1 MTQIKRL
8 KTQAADAIEGIDSLM
23 KSLRVSQQ
31 MYQDSSTIYPPN
43 LDRMIDEVGRDFS
56 CLTRRWRLLITRL
69 DDIEK
74 QGDYNADI
82 MARAI
87 GDFRDIRMLYI
98 QGLAKVDEILF
109 EFQAI
114 DDVDR
119 ALFQES
125 DFLEDFG
132 PSDDEELYE

>member
-1 MTQIKRL
+1 
-8 KTQAADAIEGIDSLM
+8 M

-31 MYQDSSTIYPPN
+31 TYQDSSTIYPPN

-69 DDIEK
+69 DEIEE
-74 QGDYNADI
+74 QGDYSADI
-82 MARAI
+82 MAWAI
-87 GDFRDIRMLYI
+87 GDFIDIRMLYI
-98 QGLAKVDEILF
+98 QGIAKVDEILF

-119 ALFQES
+119 SLFQES
-125 DFLEDFG
+125 DFLEDFS